1 MMQPTRRTAIKVGAA
16 VATAGGL
23 GLLAELLK
31 EPVEMAA
38 SDVVLPVSP
47 PTKPSW
53 SSWSGINRCR
63 PSALR
68 NPRDENEIVEMVRNS
83 SASLRCV
90 GAGHSFTA
98 LVPTDGTLISL
109 DRVSGIIDS
118 QGTSVRLKGGTRL
131 AQLERELD
139 ARGLALHNQ
148 ADIDAQSFAGA
159 ISTATHGTGRQLQA
173 LHAKVQA
180 LRLVTPAG
188 ETVECSMTNQP
199 ELFHAAQV
207 SLGSLGVITEAT
219 IEAVPAYRLHR
230 QVWLKPIEEMLASA
244 HDLAQQHRHFEFFYL
259 PFTGY
264 AAAVTHDIDP
274 GNDVL
279 RPESADENMLRN
291 LRQLR
296 DWSGR
301 FPQLRRWLA
310 QKLIDPGQREEARD
324 SSWKLL
330 STSRPTK
337 FNETECHVPQ
347 EHGVAC
353 AREVIA
359 VLERHNDAYFPLE
372 FRFVKADDAWL
383 SPFHQRDSC
392 SIAVHAAGG
401 ESYRYFAEDI
411 EPIFRKYQG
420 RPHWGKLHTR
430 RAEDFA
436 ALYPKWNDF
445 LEIRRQLDPKGRML
459 NAHLRQVFGVTT

>member
-16 VATAGGL
+16 VAAAGGL

-31 EPVEMAA
+31 EPVELATADAA
-38 SDVVLPVSP
+38 LPASASG
-47 PTKPSW
+47 KPGW
-53 SSWSGINRCR
+53 SNWSGINRCQ
-63 PSALR
+63 PSALL
-68 NPRDENEIVEMVRNS
+68 NPQDEKEIVEIVRNS
-83 SASLRCV
+83 SATLRCV

-109 DRVSGIIDS
+109 DRVSGVIDA

-159 ISTATHGTGRQLQA
+159 ISTATHGTGRELQA

-180 LRLVTPAG
+180 LRLVTPSG
-188 ETVECSMTNQP
+188 EAIECSTTSRP
-199 ELFHAAQV
+199 ELFRAAQV

-219 IEAVPAYRLHR
+219 IEVMPAYRLHR
-230 QVWLKPIEEMLASA
+230 QVWLKPIDDMLAGA
-244 HDLAQQHRHFEFFYL
+244 QELAQQHRHFEFFYL

-264 AAAVTHDIDP
+264 AAAVTHDIDT
-274 GNDVL
+274 GSDVL
-279 RPESADENMLRN
+279 RPESADESMLQH

-301 FPQLRRWLA
+301 FPKLRRWLA
-310 QKLIDPGQREEARD
+310 QKLIDPGQTEEARD
-324 SSWKLL
+324 RSWKLL

-337 FNETECHVPQ
+337 FNETEFHLPQ

-359 VLERHNDAYFPLE
+359 LLERHNDAYFPLE

-383 SPFHQRDSC
+383 SPFHQRDTC

-401 ESYRYFAEDI
+401 EAYQYFAHEI
-411 EPIFRKYQG
+411 EPIFRKYEG
-420 RPHWGKLHTR
+420 RPHWGKLHTH

-445 LEIRRQLDPKGRML
+445 LEIRKQLDPSGRML
-459 NAHLRQVFGVTT
+459 NAHLRQVFGVAT